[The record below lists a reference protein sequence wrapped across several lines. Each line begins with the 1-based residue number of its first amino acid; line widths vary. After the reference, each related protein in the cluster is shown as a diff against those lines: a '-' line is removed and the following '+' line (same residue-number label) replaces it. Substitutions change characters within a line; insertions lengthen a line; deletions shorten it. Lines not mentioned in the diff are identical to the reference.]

1 MHRIV
6 QGVEGQLVP
15 GVFAVAHPA
24 PELLRQLAQGRAG
37 QIDQDVLRVLQ
48 TVGVGIIVVGTV
60 DDLLGARLLLVGDPG
75 DAHRVG
81 IVIHPHRLG
90 ELPGEIAAMLDT
102 PDPIFAASP
111 HVAVAVRAGEAP
123 VPVDMQNRAPP
134 SSAAGKVELQILEL
148 GKEGVCSGLGGGR
161 VIGRLLHRISPE
173 ARKAGLAVQA
183 IEGQLLLRGVIRPHH
198 PVEEP
203 LRQLRRGRAGQVNQ
217 QLLRVLQAPGLCEI
231 VMDAVGIFVRAR
243 LPLVLDVFNAH
254 GVGVVIHPHGL
265 GKLAGKFA
273 AFTHSLGSAFAL
285 LPF

>member
-1 MHRIV
+1 M
-6 QGVEGQLVP
+6 G
-15 GVFAVAHPA
+15 A
-24 PELLRQLAQGRAG
+24 
-37 QIDQDVLRVLQ
+37 
-48 TVGVGIIVVGTV
+48 V
-60 DDLLGARLLLVGDPG
+60 DDLLGARLLLVGDLV

-81 IVIHPHRLG
+81 VVVHPHRLG
-90 ELPGEIAAMLDT
+90 ELPGEITAILDT
-102 PDPIFAASP
+102 PDTVFAASP
-111 HVAVAVRAGEAP
+111 HVAVAVRPGEAP
-123 VPVDMQNRAPP
+123 APVDVQDGAPP
-134 SSAAGKVELQILEL
+134 SRAAGKVELQILEL
-148 GKEGVCSGLGGGR
+148 GKEGVCCRKLGSGR

-198 PVEEP
+198 PAEEP

>member
-37 QIDQDVLRVLQ
+37 QIDQDVLRILQ
-48 TVGVGIIVVGTV
+48 TVGVGIIVVGAV
-60 DDLLGARLLLVGDPG
+60 DDLLGARLLFIFDVVN
-75 DAHRVG
+75 AHRIGV
-81 IVIHPHRLG
+81 VVHPHRLS
-90 ELPGEIAAMLDT
+90 ELPGEITAHLDSV
-102 PDPIFAASP
+102 DAVLAAS

-123 VPVDMQNRAPP
+123 APVNVQDGAPP
-134 SSAAGKVELQILEL
+134 SRAAGKVELQILEL
-148 GKEGVCSGLGGGR
+148 GKEGVCSGLGGVR
-161 VIGRLLHRISPE
+161 ISGRLLHRISPE
-173 ARKAGLAVQA
+173 ARKAGLAVQTV
-183 IEGQLLLRGVIRPHH
+183 EGQLLLRGVIRPHH
-198 PVEEP
+198 PAEES
-203 LRQLRRGRAGQVNQ
+203 LRQLRRGCAGQVNQ

-254 GVGVVIHPHGL
+254 GVGVVVHPHGL